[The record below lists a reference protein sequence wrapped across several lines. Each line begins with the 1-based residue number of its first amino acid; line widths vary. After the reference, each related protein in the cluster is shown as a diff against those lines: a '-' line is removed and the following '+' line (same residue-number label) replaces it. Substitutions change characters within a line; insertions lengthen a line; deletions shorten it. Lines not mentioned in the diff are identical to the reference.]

1 MKLADSCDFYS
12 GGTPDKGKIEFWN
25 GHIPWFSPKDIK
37 SFDLSSSQDQISEEA
52 IRESAA
58 RLVATGTILVV
69 GRSGVLAHTLPVGI
83 ARQKSS
89 FNQDIKA
96 LVPKANFDS
105 EFLALFLRAQQNF
118 VLRHGVKRGPT
129 VHSLIAGFLE
139 ELEVPEYPLPKQRQI
154 ATSLKAQLSEVQV
167 AKRAAKG
174 QLRELRLL
182 RSKLIDSTF
191 DKFQVLEPI
200 ASVARVQSGYA
211 FKSNDF
217 RISGT
222 RLLRNTNILPGKVY
236 WDDVVHLDEVETSR
250 YRGYSLTRGDIL
262 ISLDRPLISSGIK
275 VARVAGTD
283 LPALLVQRVGRF
295 LLSEERID
303 PDFLWA
309 FLHSSRFIAG
319 ISGHDQSL
327 GVPHISPTQVEAIE
341 IPLLPVDEQKEV
353 ALQIKEAL
361 AETDAIYQAA
371 IAQMAEIER
380 LPQKLLAQA
389 FPPQGDVK

>member
-1 MKLADSCDFYS
+1 MKLADCCDFYS
-12 GGTPDKGKIEFWN
+12 GGTPEKGKIEFWN
-25 GHIPWFSPKDIK
+25 GQIPWFSPKDIK
-37 SFDLSSSQDQISEEA
+37 SFDLSSSQDQISDEA
-52 IRESAA
+52 IEGSAA
-58 RLVATGTILVV
+58 RLVAAGTVLVV

-83 ARQKSS
+83 ARQNSS

-96 LVPKANFDS
+96 LVPKASFDS

-129 VHSLIAGFLE
+129 VHSLIAGFLD

-154 ATSLKAQLSEVQV
+154 ATSLKAQLSEVEV
-167 AKRAAKG
+167 ATRAAKE

-182 RSKLIDSTF
+182 RSRVVDSTF
-191 DKFQVLEPI
+191 DKFEVTQPI
-200 ASVARVQSGYA
+200 AATAKLQSGFA
-211 FKSNDF
+211 FKSEDF
-217 RISGT
+217 QLSGT

-236 WDDVVHLDEVETSR
+236 WDDVVHLDEVEARR
-250 YRGYSLTRGDIL
+250 YRNYSLARGDIL
-262 ISLDRPLISSGIK
+262 VSLDRPLISSGIK
-275 VARVAGTD
+275 VARVSGTD

-295 LLSEERID
+295 LMKKEFID
-303 PDFLWA
+303 ADFLWA

-327 GVPHISPTQVEAIE
+327 GVPHVSPAQVEAIE
-341 IPLLPVDEQKEV
+341 IPLLPIDVQKEV
-353 ALQIKEAL
+353 ALKLKEAL
-361 AETDAIYQAA
+361 AETDAIHQAA
-371 IAQMAEIER
+371 IAQLAEIER